1 MSSGL
6 RDFFTKISTRRF
18 FIRAGMAR
26 FARIVV
32 RDYPHRSRSG
42 TQARPA
48 DRAPRAR
55 TKVKSARESF
65 AFLIPAHCVSCRRI
79 CLDWASETTG
89 FPHEVCEM
97 ALAHVIANKAEA
109 ACRRGDLFAKRRKL
123 MSAWASYCA
132 TLKAAKVVPLRKQ
145 ALAQARCRH
154 PIGCLVA

>member
-1 MSSGL
+1 MRSHCRAGPGGVGL
-6 RDFFTKISTRRF
+6 LKMVCETFTKISTRRF

-55 TKVKSARESF
+55 TRVKTARAPF

-79 CLDWASETTG
+79 KR
-89 FPHEVCEM
+89 
-97 ALAHVIANKAEA
+97 IAYPVAE
-109 ACRRGDLFAKRRKL
+109 
-123 MSAWASYCA
+123 S
-132 TLKAAKVVPLRKQ
+132 P
-145 ALAQARCRH
+145 
-154 PIGCLVA
+154 